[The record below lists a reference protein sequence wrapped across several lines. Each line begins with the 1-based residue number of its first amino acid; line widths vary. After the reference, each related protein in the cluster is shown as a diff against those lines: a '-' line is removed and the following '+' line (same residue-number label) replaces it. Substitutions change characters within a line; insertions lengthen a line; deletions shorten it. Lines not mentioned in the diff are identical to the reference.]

1 MILLWWMAYIAQP
14 LIMAITGVIV
24 WWYTIETKRLRGT
37 AQCQIGVSQ
46 QQLKTTQEQI
56 ETTQRPFIVIAPR
69 WNNEDRLKEFI
80 VRNVGNS
87 AAVNVELIYGQY
99 KLMIPIVD
107 SKEAVSVDVIED
119 SDTLRDIANTVGP
132 PIGWLDFTLDAASL
146 SKGVIMKI
154 EYCNVAMMQ
163 YYTTEKI
170 LPERVIIESSGKMG
184 AYNPFT

>member
-1 MILLWWMAYIAQP
+1 MIEWWWIAYFAQP
-14 LIMAITGVIV
+14 IIMAITGGIL
-24 WWYTIETKRLRGT
+24 WWYTIETQRLRKT
-37 AQCQIGVSQ
+37 AEHQI
-46 QQLKTTQEQI
+46 KTTQEQI

-69 WNNEDRLKEFI
+69 WNEDRLKRFI

-87 AAVNVELIYGQY
+87 AAVNVELIHGQY

-107 SKEAVSVDVIED
+107 SKEEVSVNVIED

-184 AYNPFT
+184 AYNP